1 MRDGG
6 CAGFPLV
13 LESAVFPPPMF
24 RKAFKVAKA
33 VCRSCRFACS
43 TWHVRLLFR
52 LNGIRFGKGLR
63 AVGVPAVNVSLGGRA
78 EIGERFTI
86 RTGLHDTEV
95 GSAGSRIRVGPKG
108 VLRIGNRVGMSNATV
123 VCEESVEI
131 GDDVLL
137 GGGVQIFDTNFH
149 STDAAV
155 RASGCE
161 TRADVRTAPVRIG
174 SRVFVGANALIC
186 KGARIGDEAVVAAG
200 SVVVCDVPAGET
212 WGGNPARRIK

>member
-1 MRDGG
+1 MI
-6 CAGFPLV
+6 
-13 LESAVFPPPMF
+13 

-43 TWHVRLLFR
+43 TWRVRLLFR
-52 LNGIRFGKGLR
+52 LNGIRFGRGLR

-95 GSAGSRIRVGPKG
+95 GSADSRIRVGPKG
-108 VLRIGNRVGMSNATV
+108 VLRIGNRVGMSNATI

-137 GGGVQIFDTNFH
+137 GGGVQVFDTNFH

-155 RASGCE
+155 RASGRE

-174 SRVFVGANALIC
+174 PRVFVGANAIVC
-186 KGARIGDEAVVAAG
+186 KGVTIGDEAVVAAG
-200 SVVVCDVPAGET
+200 SVVVCDVPACET